1 MSEKCSGCG
10 YYTGACQCRVDDN
23 RCRSCGKILSAC
35 TCDVNHTDH
44 WSYDNPNTYKF
55 QDDNPCNG
63 DECHSGSEDWWRKI
77 NSIIIMKFKC
87 YSIINYYY

>member
-23 RCRSCGKILSAC
+23 RCRRCGKILSAC

-44 WSYDNPNTYKF
+44 WSYDNPKVLILLISSF
-55 QDDNPCNG
+55 
-63 DECHSGSEDWWRKI
+63 KI
-77 NSIIIMKFKC
+77 FILMLCFFLVFFSFEYFLAWNVSC
-87 YSIINYYY
+87 